1 MKKQDKLCKEIFS
14 QLQDLYF
21 AEIVDWS
28 EWGSA
33 TRSSDYR
40 WSKMDFT
47 PTKTVKKY
55 IDGYATFSKKLM
67 SKLPFLQNTLPRIL
81 LRDFYKK

>member
-21 AEIVDWS
+21 ADIVDWN
-28 EWGSA
+28 EWGNA
-33 TRSSDYR
+33 
-40 WSKMDFT
+40 FT
-47 PTKTVKKY
+47 STKTVKKY
-55 IDGYATFSKKLM
+55 IDGYATFSKKLI
-67 SKLPFLQNTLPRIL
+67 SKLPFLNKTLPRIL